1 MKIKRCEAH
10 IKYLKNGKWIICNK
24 KALYYIPSCNIFYC
38 KKHLIKHIES
48 GVFEEGEIEK
58 L

>member
-1 MKIKRCEAH
+1 MKNKKCEAH

-24 KALYYIPSCNIFYC
+24 EAKYYIPSCNIYYC
-38 KKHLIKHIES
+38 EKHLKIHVESREFIK
-48 GVFEEGEIEK
+48 GEIEK